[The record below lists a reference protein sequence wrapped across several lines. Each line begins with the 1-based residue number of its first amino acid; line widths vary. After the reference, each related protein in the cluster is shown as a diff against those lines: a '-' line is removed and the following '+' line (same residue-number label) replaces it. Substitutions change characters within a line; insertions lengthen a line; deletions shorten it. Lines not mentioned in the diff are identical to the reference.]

1 MYIPDR
7 AHLCVPAIW
16 QSHHSRRRRILPP
29 PGWGG
34 LITTAWRALWITT
47 TTRCGGRL
55 RGSLEQCIG
64 QLRGQGQPVL
74 QRRSQSERQPCADWP
89 KGFRTKMF
97 ASYWLI
103 WRTNMTP
110 SRGPRDHRQDQFRK
124 ASPRSGGIP
133 KIRNS
138 SRCYV
143 VDPQT
148 DKLDAA
154 EERALATDKQLVR
167 AATIGLIVWGVVLA
181 CSFFLWLRTVLSAL
195 WQ

>member
-1 MYIPDR
+1 
-7 AHLCVPAIW
+7 
-16 QSHHSRRRRILPP
+16 
-29 PGWGG
+29 
-34 LITTAWRALWITT
+34 
-47 TTRCGGRL
+47 
-55 RGSLEQCIG
+55 
-64 QLRGQGQPVL
+64 
-74 QRRSQSERQPCADWP
+74 
-89 KGFRTKMF
+89 MF

-103 WRTNMTP
+103 WRTDIDALARAQR
-110 SRGPRDHRQDQFRK
+110 S
-124 ASPRSGGIP
+124 SPIIP
-133 KIRNS
+133 KGVAQVGSDTKIRNS